1 MRGKWL
7 ILVTLCLAALI
18 INLDTTIVN
27 VALPALVRQIGA
39 TTTGLQWVVD
49 AYNLVFAALLLAAGS
64 LSDRLGRKGMLLAGL
79 AVFGAASL
87 AGSLAT
93 TVGQLIAARAVMGLG
108 AAMMFP
114 STLSLLT
121 NVFTERRE
129 RALAIGVWGGSAGVG
144 IALGPIFGG
153 WLLERFWWGSIF
165 LFFVPVAAVVAAL
178 AAWRVPTSRDP
189 RTPPVDWRGFAL
201 SAAGMGLI
209 VYGII
214 QAPGW
219 GWASAATI
227 GVLAAGVLVLAV
239 LVAAER
245 ATASPMI
252 DVSLF
257 RNPRFTA
264 ASASV
269 AIAFF
274 ALLGFIF
281 LMTQYFQVVRAYSP
295 LGTGVRLLP
304 VAVTV
309 GVASV
314 IGTRL
319 AVRIGNKVIVG
330 GGMALFCA
338 ALLWIS
344 TVSQT
349 TSYAIIATQMVVLG
363 MGMGFTQAPAT
374 EAIMGAVP
382 KQEAGIASA
391 VNGSTRLF
399 GGTLG
404 VAVIGSVAAS
414 LYTSRLAALLPPG
427 LPGRAVTA
435 ANGSVG
441 GAAAAAQQ
449 LAQAGLAGPARR
461 LVDAA
466 EAAFLH
472 SLSGACLVAAGV
484 TAAGVLVVAIWLP
497 NRPRAEKAEAL
508 PAAGAMRHTPGG
520 QAGDHP
526 SSGQAGAPGAAA
538 QRGQEAAEQPR
549 RDLRQIIAPAS
560 HVPTSRW
567 WRGSLGRQEED

>member
-1 MRGKWL
+1 MRGKGL

-27 VALPALVRQIGA
+27 VALPALVRQTGA
-39 TTTGLQWVVD
+39 TTTDLQWVVD
-49 AYNLVFAALLLAAGS
+49 AYNLTFAALLLAAGS

-79 AVFGAASL
+79 GVFGAASL
-87 AGSLAT
+87 AGSFAT
-93 TVGQLIAARAVMGLG
+93 TVGQLIAVRAVMGLG

-121 NVFTERRE
+121 NVFTVRRE
-129 RALAIGVWGGSAGVG
+129 RALAIGVWGASAGVG
-144 IALGPIFGG
+144 IALGPIAGG

-165 LFFVPVAAVVAAL
+165 LFFVPVAAVVAAMT
-178 AAWRVPTSRDP
+178 AWCVPTSRDP
-189 RTPPVDWRGFAL
+189 RTPPVDWRGLAL
-201 SAAGMGLI
+201 SAAGMSLI
-209 VYGII
+209 IYGII
-214 QAPGW
+214 EAPGW
-219 GWASAATI
+219 GWTSAATI
-227 GVLAAGVLVLAV
+227 GVLAAGMLVLAA

-245 ATASPMI
+245 RTASPMI

-295 LGTGVRLLP
+295 LAAGVRLLP
-304 VAVTV
+304 VAVSV

-314 IGTRL
+314 AGTRL
-319 AVRIGNKVIVG
+319 AVRIGNKIVVG

-338 ALLWIS
+338 ALAWIAA
-344 TVSQT
+344 TASQT
-349 TSYAIIATQMVVLG
+349 TSYGLIATQMVMLG
-363 MGMGFTQAPAT
+363 VGMGFTQAPAT

-382 KQEAGIASA
+382 KQKAGIASA

-414 LYTSRLAALLPPG
+414 LYTSRLTALLPSG
-427 LPGRAVTA
+427 LPDRAVTA
-435 ANGSVG
+435 AKGSVG

-449 LAQAGLAGPARR
+449 LGRAGLAGPANR
-461 LVDAA
+461 LADAA
-466 EAAFLH
+466 AGAFMYSLH
-472 SLSGACLVAAGV
+472 GACLVAAGV
-484 TAAGVLVVAIWLP
+484 AGGGVLLVAFWLP
-497 NRPRAEKAEAL
+497 ARPRAEEADAQ
-508 PAAGAMRHTPGG
+508 PATVAVPQADRRA
-520 QAGDHP
+520 AGDHP
-526 SSGQAGAPGAAA
+526 ASGQAAAPGITT
-538 QRGQEAAEQPR
+538 QHGQTVAEPP
-549 RDLRQIIAPAS
+549 PAS
-560 HVPTSRW
+560 
-567 WRGSLGRQEED
+567 L

>member
-1 MRGKWL
+1 
-7 ILVTLCLAALI
+7 LVTLCLAALI

-39 TTTGLQWVVD
+39 TTTDLQWVVD
-49 AYNLVFAALLLAAGS
+49 AYNLVFAALILAAGS

-79 AVFGAASL
+79 GVFGASSL
-87 AGSLAT
+87 AGAFAT
-93 TVGQLIAARAVMGLG
+93 TTGQLIAARAVMGLG

-121 NVFTERRE
+121 NVFTARKE
-129 RALAIGVWGGSAGVG
+129 RALAIGVWGASAGVG
-144 IALGPIFGG
+144 VALGPIAGG
-153 WLLERFWWGSIF
+153 WLLERFWWGAVF
-165 LFFVPVAAVVAAL
+165 LFFVPVAAVVGLL

-189 RTPPVDWRGFAL
+189 RTPPVDWRGLVL
-201 SAAGMGLI
+201 SAAGMSLI

-219 GWASAATI
+219 GWASPATI
-227 GVLAAGVLVLAV
+227 GTLAGGIVTLGA
-239 LVAAER
+239 LVAVER
-245 ATASPMI
+245 RAASPMI

-269 AIAFF
+269 AISFF

-295 LGTGVRLLP
+295 LSTGVRLLP

-309 GVASV
+309 GVAAV
-314 IGTRL
+314 AGTRL

-330 GGMALFCA
+330 GGMLFFSA
-338 ALLWIS
+338 ALLLIA
-344 TVSQT
+344 TFT
-349 TSYAIIATQMVVLG
+349 RGTSYGIIAASMVVLG
-363 MGMGFTQAPAT
+363 LGMGFTQAPAT

-382 KQEAGIASA
+382 KQKAGIASA

-414 LYTSRLAALLPPG
+414 LYISRLTALLPTG
-427 LPGRAVTA
+427 LPERAVTA
-435 ANGSVG
+435 ARGSVG

-449 LAQAGLAGPARR
+449 LSEAGLRGPAHA
-461 LVDAA
+461 LGDAA
-466 EAAFLH
+466 VLAFMH
-472 SLSGACLVAAGV
+472 SLTGACLVAAGV
-484 TAAGVLVVAIWLP
+484 AATGALLALTLLP
-497 NRPRAEKAEAL
+497 NRPRVQEAEAQ
-508 PAAGAMRHTPGG
+508 PASGIGPEPA
-520 QAGDHP
+520 
-526 SSGQAGAPGAAA
+526 SGQAGTQHAGSQATIPGAAQNGETGA
-538 QRGQEAAEQPR
+538 
-549 RDLRQIIAPAS
+549 
-560 HVPTSRW
+560 
-567 WRGSLGRQEED
+567 GRPLPS